1 MQVIIILSLF
11 FITKSV
17 LLKPIETDKDA
28 LAYLTQ
34 LGYTQKKCNSTS
46 KLLCSLS
53 PLSSIREYQK
63 AFGLKET
70 GQFDKPTK
78 ELLNKPRCGNRDTP
92 HASILSNLASTSS
105 KWEKKH
111 LKWALH
117 SRSSRISEEKTI
129 QIIQEAFEAWTKHI
143 PLSIERVCT
152 NCQADFVF
160 DFAHGDHGDGSPFD
174 GSGHILAH
182 AYFPEDGRVHFDAD
196 EEWTER

>member
-46 KLLCSLS
+46 KLLCSLR

-70 GQFDKPTK
+70 GQFDKTTK

-117 SRSSRISEEKTI
+117 RRSSRISEEKTI